1 MQIFAMFNKR
11 ILFHPFFSQFL
22 ISRNLHRHEKR
33 EKTRIDPLI
42 AVFRARDNGSVNFR
56 KFLASVR
63 HDFAGLAISALIY
76 KTKYAFCTTF

>member
-11 ILFHPFFSQFL
+11 ILFHPIFSQFL
-22 ISRNLHRHEKR
+22 ISRNLYRHEQG

-42 AVFRARDNGSVNFR
+42 SVLCARGNGSVNCC

-63 HDFAGLAISALIY
+63 HDFAGFDYIGADL
-76 KTKYAFCTTF
+76 